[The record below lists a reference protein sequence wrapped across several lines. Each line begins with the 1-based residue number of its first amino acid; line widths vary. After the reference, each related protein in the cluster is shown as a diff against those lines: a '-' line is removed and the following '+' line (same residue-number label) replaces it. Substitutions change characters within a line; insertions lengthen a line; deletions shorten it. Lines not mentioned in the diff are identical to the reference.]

1 MLLKKDVSLVERPF
15 FLLST
20 LTIEKSKTDLIRRK
34 KALLTFYESGSMARG
49 MIYNIAVIQCFFGV
63 KMKPEQIAIDGTA
76 GAGKSTL
83 GERLARR
90 LGYLYI
96 DTGAMY
102 RAVTWLALSRD
113 VDIDDG
119 PALARL
125 ARQATIEISRPHIDD
140 GRQYTVTV
148 NRRDITWDLRD
159 VRVTRSVASASRHP
173 QVRTLLIEQ
182 QRAIARRGGVVM
194 VGRDI
199 GTVVLPTAECKLFLD
214 ASPEERARRRY
225 LEIAQHAREFGSN
238 ILTLEEILQD
248 IMRRDELDR
257 ANMKPADD
265 AIFIV
270 TDHYDALQLLEYVY
284 GLLQSLPAR
293 DRVPSKAGTKM

>member
-1 MLLKKDVSLVERPF
+1 
-15 FLLST
+15 
-20 LTIEKSKTDLIRRK
+20 
-34 KALLTFYESGSMARG
+34 
-49 MIYNIAVIQCFFGV
+49 
-63 KMKPEQIAIDGTA
+63 
-76 GAGKSTL
+76 
-83 GERLARR
+83 
-90 LGYLYI
+90 
-96 DTGAMY
+96 
-102 RAVTWLALSRD
+102 
-113 VDIDDG
+113 
-119 PALARL
+119 
-125 ARQATIEISRPHIDD
+125 
-140 GRQYTVTV
+140 
-148 NRRDITWDLRD
+148 
-159 VRVTRSVASASRHP
+159 
-173 QVRTLLIEQ
+173 
-182 QRAIARRGGVVM
+182 M

>member
-1 MLLKKDVSLVERPF
+1 
-15 FLLST
+15 
-20 LTIEKSKTDLIRRK
+20 
-34 KALLTFYESGSMARG
+34 
-49 MIYNIAVIQCFFGV
+49 
-63 KMKPEQIAIDGTA
+63 MKPEQIAIDGTA

-83 GERLARR
+83 GEHLARR

-102 RAVTWLALSRD
+102 RAVTWLALSQD

-125 ARQATIEISRPHIDD
+125 TRRATIEISRPHIDD

-148 NRRDITWDLRD
+148 NGRDITWDIRD

-173 QVRTLLIEQ
+173 LVRDLLIKQ
-182 QRAIARRGGVVM
+182 QQAIARHEGVVM

-238 ILTLEEILQD
+238 IPSLEEILQD
-248 IMRRDELDR
+248 ILRRDELDR
-257 ANMKPADD
+257 ANMKPAAD
-265 AIFIV
+265 AIYIM
-270 TDHYDALQLLEYVY
+270 TDQYDAFQLLEHVY
-284 GLLQSLPAR
+284 GLLQSLEDRGREPA
-293 DRVPSKAGTKM
+293 KAGESRAFADADPIRAGRP